1 MRIKKENS
9 VKTISTMVLTGCFF
23 MKQYTF
29 MKHFVIVFSAL
40 MLPVVMLFFF
50 LPLHDASAVYDGVIR
65 LHVLAHS
72 DDENEQSLKLSVR
85 DAILD
90 GFGER
95 INEAESKE
103 DAEEVLTSLLPDIE
117 ALAEETVLSAGYSH
131 DVTVIL
137 CQEYYP
143 TREYAG
149 MRLPAGEYLSLRV
162 LIGSGEGKNWWCMVY
177 PPLCTSS
184 AEAGEAL
191 SEAGFTPSQVRLL
204 TEDED
209 TAYVVRFKIVESAS
223 AAWKKV
229 KGWFS

>member
-1 MRIKKENS
+1 
-9 VKTISTMVLTGCFF
+9 

-29 MKHFVIVFSAL
+29 IKHFLIIFSAL
-40 MLPVVMLFFF
+40 LLPVVMLFVF

-72 DDENEQSLKLSVR
+72 DDEEEQKLKLSVR
-85 DAILD
+85 DAILSS
-90 GFGER
+90 FGET
-95 INEAESKE
+95 INEGTSKE
-103 DAEEVLTSLLPDIE
+103 EAEEKLTSLLPEME
-117 ALAEETVLSAGYSH
+117 ALAEKTVKASGYSH
-131 DVTVIL
+131 DVAVSL
-137 CQEYYP
+137 CLEYYP
-143 TREYAG
+143 TREYEG

-162 LIGSGEGKNWWCMVY
+162 VIGEGAGQNWWCMVY

-209 TAYVVRFKIVESAS
+209 TEYVVRFKIVESVS
-223 AAWKKV
+223 SAWKKV

>member
-1 MRIKKENS
+1 
-9 VKTISTMVLTGCFF
+9 

-29 MKHFVIVFSAL
+29 IKHFLIIFSAL
-40 MLPVVMLFFF
+40 LLPVLMLFVF

-72 DDENEQSLKLSVR
+72 DDEEEQKLKLSVR
-85 DAILD
+85 DAILSA
-90 GFGER
+90 FGET
-95 INEAESKE
+95 INEGTSKE
-103 DAEEVLTSLLPDIE
+103 EAEEKLTSLLPEME
-117 ALAEETVLSAGYSH
+117 ALAEKTVKDSGYSH
-131 DVTVIL
+131 DVAVSL
-137 CQEYYP
+137 CREYYP
-143 TREYAG
+143 TREYEG

-162 LIGSGEGKNWWCMVY
+162 VIGEGAGQNWWCMVY

-209 TAYVVRFKIVESAS
+209 KEYVVRFKIVESVS
-223 AAWKKV
+223 SAWKKV

>member
-1 MRIKKENS
+1 
-9 VKTISTMVLTGCFF
+9 

-29 MKHFVIVFSAL
+29 IKHFLIIFSAL
-40 MLPVVMLFFF
+40 LLPVLMLFVF

-72 DDENEQSLKLSVR
+72 DDEEEQKLKLSVR
-85 DAILD
+85 DAILSA
-90 GFGER
+90 FGET
-95 INEAESKE
+95 INEGTSKE
-103 DAEEVLTSLLPDIE
+103 EAEEKLTSLLPEME
-117 ALAEETVLSAGYSH
+117 ALAEKTVKESGYSH
-131 DVTVIL
+131 DVAVSL
-137 CQEYYP
+137 CREYYP
-143 TREYAG
+143 TREYEG

-162 LIGSGEGKNWWCMVY
+162 VIGEGAGQNWWCMVY

-209 TAYVVRFKIVESAS
+209 KEYVVRFKIVESVS
-223 AAWKKV
+223 SAWKKV

>member
-1 MRIKKENS
+1 
-9 VKTISTMVLTGCFF
+9 

-29 MKHFVIVFSAL
+29 IKHFLIIFSAL
-40 MLPVVMLFFF
+40 LLPVLMLFVF

-72 DDENEQSLKLSVR
+72 DDEEDQKLKLSVR
-85 DAILD
+85 DAILSA
-90 GFGER
+90 FGET
-95 INEAESKE
+95 INEGTSKE
-103 DAEEVLTSLLPDIE
+103 EAEEKMTSLLPEME
-117 ALAEETVLSAGYSH
+117 ALAEKTVKESGYSH
-131 DVTVIL
+131 DVAVSL
-137 CQEYYP
+137 CREYYP
-143 TREYAG
+143 TREYEG

-162 LIGSGEGKNWWCMVY
+162 VIGEGAGQNWWCMVY

-209 TAYVVRFKIVESAS
+209 KEYVVRFKIVESVS
-223 AAWKKV
+223 SAWKKV

>member
-1 MRIKKENS
+1 
-9 VKTISTMVLTGCFF
+9 
-23 MKQYTF
+23 MKQNNF
-29 MKHFVIVFSAL
+29 IKHFLIAFSAL
-40 MLPVVMLFFF
+40 LLPVVMLSVF

-72 DDENEQSLKLSVR
+72 DEEDEQSLKLSVR
-85 DAILD
+85 DAILLA
-90 GFGER
+90 FGET
-95 INEAESKE
+95 INQGNTKA
-103 DAEEVLTSLLPDIE
+103 DAEETLTRLLPEIE
-117 ALAEETVLSAGYSH
+117 ALAEKTVLAAGYAH
-131 DVTVIL
+131 DVSVSL
-137 CQEYYP
+137 CREYYP
-143 TREYAG
+143 TREYEG

-162 LIGSGEGKNWWCMVY
+162 LIGDGAGQNWWCMVY

-209 TAYVVRFKIVESAS
+209 KEYVLRFKIVESVS
-223 AAWKKV
+223 STWKKV